1 MAVTG
6 SSTRSSTS
14 SPSTRTSS
22 AVKSKSAAPAKAAG
36 ANPTLANAVKSI
48 NISQYRAKN
57 GVTYCNLAANAY
69 AKKLGYN
76 GFQGLTAK
84 QINAKISKPGSGWR
98 KATADEA
105 MAAAAKGKLT
115 VASWTG
121 KAHGHIS
128 AVIGEYAKGVPAIAQ
143 AGGHVKNGK
152 TVDNTFEYGPIT
164 RTRAN
169 PTYFVRD

>member
-14 SPSTRTSS
+14 SPSTRTSG
-22 AVKSKSAAPAKAAG
+22 AAKSKSAPAKAAG
-36 ANPTLANAVKSI
+36 ANPALAKAVKSI

-57 GVTYCNLAANAY
+57 GTTYCNRAANAY

-76 GFQGLTAK
+76 GFQGLTAN
-84 QINAKISKPGSGWR
+84 QINAKMSKPGSGWR

-169 PTYFVRD
+169 PKYFVPD